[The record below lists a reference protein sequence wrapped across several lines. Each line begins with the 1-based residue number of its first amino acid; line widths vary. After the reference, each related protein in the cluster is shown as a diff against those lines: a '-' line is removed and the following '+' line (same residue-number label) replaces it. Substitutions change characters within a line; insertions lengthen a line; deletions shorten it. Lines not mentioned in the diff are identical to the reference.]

1 MSLVDE
7 QSTVRAV
14 VRAVDGAEAVVEV
27 ESGGCGRCHEK
38 GGCGGQNLT
47 QMFAN
52 GPKTYQVDNDFG
64 ATVGERVIVAIAPGS
79 VRQTANLAYGIPIV
93 SSLAS
98 AIAGSAIADDL
109 GAMLGA
115 ALALV
120 LSFSYIRYR
129 SGKGPGNIGGRPHIV
144 SRAPSNQEVCRQ

>member
-1 MSLVDE
+1 VSLSDE
-7 QSTVRAV
+7 QSTVKAV
-14 VRAVDGAEAVVEV
+14 VRAVDGVEAVVEV

-47 QMFAN
+47 QMFAS
-52 GPKTYQVDNDFG
+52 GPKTYRVDNDFG
-64 ATVGERVIVAIAPGS
+64 ATVGEHVIIAIAPGS

-93 SSLAS
+93 SSLAG
-98 AIAGSAIADDL
+98 AIAGSALADDL

-115 ALALV
+115 GLALI
-120 LSFSYIRYR
+120 LSFFYIRFH
-129 SGKGPGNIGGRPHIV
+129 SGKSPGNIGGRPHIV